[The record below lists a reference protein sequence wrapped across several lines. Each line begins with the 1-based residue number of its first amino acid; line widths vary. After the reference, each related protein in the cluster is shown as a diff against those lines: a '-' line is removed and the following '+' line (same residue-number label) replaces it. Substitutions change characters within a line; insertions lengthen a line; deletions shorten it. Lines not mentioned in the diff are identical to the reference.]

1 MMKLVPTTQTECE
14 RPEKVQSLKHA
25 ARDALTDNKA
35 PGFLFAMH
43 SLELTTKSN
52 NELQDETA
60 PAEENE
66 TSNENSVV
74 DIEDLVTSPAND
86 KKLIEGYHLF
96 GSMFSM
102 LEAKLSPDS
111 VLDTK
116 EQLEY
121 KLFESSV
128 SSGSSDFDTA
138 AMVALKT
145 SSEPVVIDLEKARKT
160 VPSYRKVG
168 LKEADLVAT
177 QGDGSNTDLMPMQ
190 SKTAEAG
197 LNLASSSQGAS
208 VTQLHT
214 KLKSA
219 QSDNENA
226 KTDFQAIA
234 DIKKTEVN
242 SNLQLQD
249 TSLSR
254 VDQLV
259 RAVVTQSVALS
270 AAPNLGN
277 TLNAH
282 AGLTGQTLRLSLHP
296 AELGGVEVSVS
307 KRGKRLQ
314 VTIVAVVEST
324 GRLLLKDAEQL
335 IAKLGL
341 VSADT
346 EQVQVHISSNDG
358 LTELRAGED
367 LLRFSQQSE
376 NKRETPNGQYTSSQL
391 MRTKQ
396 HERHSSDEKITINRL
411 DNSHRLRGTDEVY
424 I

>member
-1 MMKLVPTTQTECE
+1 
-14 RPEKVQSLKHA
+14 
-25 ARDALTDNKA
+25 
-35 PGFLFAMH
+35 
-43 SLELTTKSN
+43 
-52 NELQDETA
+52 
-60 PAEENE
+60 
-66 TSNENSVV
+66 V

-214 KLKSA
+214 RLKSG

-234 DIKKTEVN
+234 EIEKAEV
-242 SNLQLQD
+242 SLNLQLQE
-249 TSLSR
+249 TSLLR

-314 VTIVAVVEST
+314 VTIVADVEST